1 MEIHEMVHKLMELSQ
16 DERLTKEEQ
25 DLLFAAAMR
34 LATYRKTID
43 DMLDR
48 TRRLYDEMTKEKN
61 VQ

>member
-1 MEIHEMVHKLMELSQ
+1 MEIHEMVHKLTQMSQ
-16 DERLTKEEQ
+16 DDRLTKEEQ
-25 DLLFAAAMR
+25 DLLFAAAVR

-48 TRRLYDEMTKEKN
+48 TRRLYDEMAKEKN